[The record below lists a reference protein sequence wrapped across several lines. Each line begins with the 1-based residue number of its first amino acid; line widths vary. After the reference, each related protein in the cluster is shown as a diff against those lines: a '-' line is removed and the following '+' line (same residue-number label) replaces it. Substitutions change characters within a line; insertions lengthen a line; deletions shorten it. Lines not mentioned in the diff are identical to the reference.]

1 MKNLKSIMNNKLKS
15 VGMKNGICYFFDG
28 IIFNKINGH
37 FKEIN
42 KTKHRCSEPPAFKTG
57 SCRVRFS

>member
-1 MKNLKSIMNNKLKS
+1 MNNKLKS

-42 KTKHRCSEPPAFKTG
+42 KSKHRCREPPAFKTG

>member
-1 MKNLKSIMNNKLKS
+1 MNNKLKS
-15 VGMKNGICYFFDG
+15 VGINNGICYFFND

-42 KTKHRCSEPPAFKTG
+42 KSKDRCSEPPAFKTG